1 MMTMTNIWTG
11 KQAQEDPSEN
21 IIKLKQLLAFN
32 EKKNDVTLSVM
43 SESTGNNFQQRFKKV
58 AKWRW

>member
-58 AKWRW
+58 AK